1 MCGLFG
7 FIGESNNP
15 QLSHELSTELFI
27 KTQSRGIDAS
37 GFYCTE
43 GFNSK
48 KISYYKKP
56 VPAVDFIKTKEYEN
70 LWKNSLNLGL
80 FHCRAASV
88 GVGIPAFNQNNHP
101 FVSKDL
107 KKAVIHNGVISRDE
121 YEYFKQ
127 YYEVET
133 ECDSEIFLRIL
144 EQEDSFAEK
153 AKRFFSHAK
162 LSHYAVA
169 FTENTEDFRRL
180 HLFRNEHRP
189 LVIVDLIDELN
200 QIFFCS
206 TVPIFFEAVDCIKS
220 KIKKTKVYELP
231 TSHYMC
237 IEYHKNGNFQV
248 EEYKVNTKEQLS
260 VKNESNFYS
269 IKKDYTD
276 WQNNVLEEFNS
287 MKEVLEFQ
295 VEKLLSQAHYVH
307 LNYMQD
313 SILDNNAKTAM
324 IFNSM
329 KDINK
334 RLESLV
340 RQIDS

>member
-7 FIGESNNP
+7 FIGDSKNP
-15 QLSHELSTELFI
+15 ELSHELSTELFI
-27 KTQSRGIDAS
+27 RTQSRGIDAS

-43 GFNSK
+43 NFNSK
-48 KISYYKKP
+48 KINYYKKP
-56 VPAVDFIKTKEYEN
+56 VPAVDFVKTKEYES
-70 LWKNSLNLGL
+70 LWNNNLNLGL
-80 FHCRAASV
+80 FHCRAASI

-107 KKAVIHNGVISRDE
+107 KKAVIHNGVITRHE

-153 AKRFFSHAK
+153 AKIFFSHAK

-169 FTENTEDFRRL
+169 FSENTETDRKL

-189 LVIVDLIDELN
+189 LVVIDLLDDLN

-206 TVPIFFEAVDCIKS
+206 TIPIFFEAVDGIKT
-220 KIKKTKVYELP
+220 KLKKTKVYEIP

-237 IEYHKNGNFQV
+237 IEYDESGKFNI
-248 EEYKVNTKEQLS
+248 EEYKIKTKEQLAPNS
-260 VKNESNFYS
+260 VSQFYS
-269 IKKDYTD
+269 IKKDHSD
-276 WQNNVLEEFNS
+276 WQNNIKEEFNS
-287 MKEVLEFQ
+287 MKEVLLFQ
-295 VEKLLSQAHYVH
+295 AEKLLSQAHYVH
-307 LNYMQD
+307 LNYLQD
-313 SILDNNAKTAM
+313 SILDSNAKTAM
-324 IFNSM
+324 VFNCI

-334 RLESLV
+334 RLENLV
-340 RQIDS
+340 KQIDS

>member
-15 QLSHELSTELFI
+15 QLSNELSTELFV

-43 GFNSK
+43 GFESK

-56 VPAVDFIKTKEYEN
+56 VPALDFIKTKEYES
-70 LWKNSLNLGL
+70 LWNNSLNLGL
-80 FHCRAASV
+80 FHCRAASA

-107 KKAVIHNGVISRDE
+107 KKAVIHNGVITRDE

-144 EQEDSFAEK
+144 EQEDSFSEK
-153 AKRFFSHAK
+153 AKRFFSRAK

-169 FTENTEDFRRL
+169 YTENSESYRKL

-206 TVPIFFEAVDCIKS
+206 TIPIFFEAVDSMKS

-237 IEYHKNGNFQV
+237 IEYNKQGTFQI
-248 EEYKVNTKEQLS
+248 EEYKVKTKEQLS
-260 VKNESNFYS
+260 VKNENQYYS
-269 IKKDYTD
+269 IKKQHSD
-276 WQNNVLEEFNS
+276 WQNNIKDEFNS
-287 MKEVLEFQ
+287 MKEVLLFQ

-307 LNYMQD
+307 LNCMQE
-313 SILDNNAKTAM
+313 SILNSNSKTAM

-334 RLESLV
+334 RLENLI
-340 RQIDS
+340 RQIES

>member
-7 FIGESNNP
+7 FIGESKNP
-15 QLSHELSTELFI
+15 QLSNELSTELFI

-37 GFYCTE
+37 GFYCTDS
-43 GFNSK
+43 FNSK
-48 KISYYKKP
+48 KINYYKKP
-56 VPAVDFIKTKEYEN
+56 VPAVDFVKTKEYQN
-70 LWKNSLNLGL
+70 LWKNNLNLGL
-80 FHCRAASV
+80 FHCRAASI

-107 KKAVIHNGVISRDE
+107 RKAVIHNGVITRDE

-127 YYEVET
+127 HYEVET

-144 EQEDSFAEK
+144 EQDNTFAEK
-153 AKRFFSHAK
+153 AKKFFSHAK

-169 FTENTEDFRRL
+169 FTENTESNRKL

-189 LVIVDLIDELN
+189 LVVIDLLDELN

-206 TVPIFFEAVDCIKS
+206 TIPIFYEAVDCVKT

-237 IEYHKNGNFQV
+237 IEYTESGKFNI
-248 EEYKVNTKEQLS
+248 EEYKIKTREQLNI
-260 VKNESNFYS
+260 KTENQYHS
-269 IKKDYTD
+269 IKKEHTE
-276 WQNNVLEEFNS
+276 WQNNITEEFNS
-287 MKEVLEFQ
+287 MKEVLLFQ

-307 LNYMQD
+307 LNYLQD
-313 SILDNNAKTAM
+313 SILDSNSKTAM

-334 RLESLV
+334 RLENLV
-340 RQIDS
+340 KQIDS